1 MHHLAEQGAGY
12 RVLAK
17 EAAAVLTGDEFWAF
31 IDKLAT
37 GRRLVITADHGYS
50 NPALFPDVYP
60 EDQKAYLKGQFK
72 SGTQQRSGRRKNR
85 TALGTAIISGTDN
98 TAWQLEHCAGPKK
111 MAFTRRLS
119 KLGPW
124 WTELV
129 RSTVPF
135 IELSKPNN

>member
-1 MHHLAEQGAGY
+1 M
-12 RVLAK
+12 LAK

-72 SGTQQRSGRRKNR
+72 SVPQQRSGRRKNR

-111 MAFTRRLS
+111 WRSQGGYPSLAHGGLS
-119 KLGPW
+119 LLEVACTLYRTVE
-124 WTELV
+124 TE
-129 RSTVPF
+129 
-135 IELSKPNN
+135 